1 MTNETDS
8 NQRMTFFFQK
18 RTRANPTPATME
30 ERVQNK
36 ENTTRALVDGDT
48 QANNVKVSSAL
59 HLE

>member
-1 MTNETDS
+1 MANETDS
-8 NQRMTFFFQK
+8 NQRVTFFFQK
-18 RTRANPTPATME
+18 RTRAKPTPATME

-48 QANNVKVSSAL
+48 QANSVKVSSAL